1 MVANNKVVQGCQM
14 VRSVTLQER
23 AGGDR
28 AAVRLIGKD
37 FDLDLKQISSSEL
50 AEVAT
55 SIAITLA
62 QFSARYTPT
71 VLVIDRMA
79 ASLDSDN
86 LLSFVE
92 RLSAPDIIFQT
103 LIIVPTR
110 RPMDCRSLTSRG
122 GSLVWLEGKKPNV
135 TISRSAPKVLV

>member
-1 MVANNKVVQGCQM
+1 MVASNKVVQGCQM

-92 RLSAPDIIFQT
+92 RLICTRHHFSDAHYCSHTEADGLQVAHLPGRIIG
-103 LIIVPTR
+103 LA
-110 RPMDCRSLTSRG
+110 RG
-122 GSLVWLEGKKPNV
+122 KE
-135 TISRSAPKVLV
+135 